1 MQPRSPSPLPNSK
14 PPSLSRDDL
23 FFFFRLQ
30 KKKRKEKER
39 ESQLFVNRTQLL
51 LANQIKSHPTVAAFF
66 AIPLSSSAAAAA
78 AAADAADSP
87 PLPSPPVSASPPSA
101 AWGSRSRFAPPLF
114 PLLSATPRACNGLLR
129 GPGSRDL
136 SLLGVTGALG
146 RSSRRGGPSAPPGIR
161 EGPTGLAVSVS
172 GLSLPPLLVEFRA
185 APVRCPSDRGP
196 SAAAT

>member
-1 MQPRSPSPLPNSK
+1 VPSSVSSDPVTYRIHRTLNGPAHDAHGPPPPTNQPAPPHGPTMQPRSPSPLPNSK

-101 AWGSRSRFAPPLF
+101 AWGSRSRFAPPCF
-114 PLLSATPRACNGLLR
+114 LSSLLR
-129 GPGSRDL
+129 RVRAMAS
-136 SLLGVTGALG
+136 SGVQVPATC
-146 RSSRRGGPSAPPGIR
+146 RC
-161 EGPTGLAVSVS
+161 S
-172 GLSLPPLLVEFRA
+172 G
-185 APVRCPSDRGP
+185 
-196 SAAAT
+196 